1 MFLSGDSDFLLIG
14 GKSIGQT
21 SKNQKKLDFF
31 ISTTK
36 HTKNTKKLDCLRVF
50 RAVRG
55 SEKILQFMLAI
66 QVIILASNPRMDDL
80 VIDAMA
86 GLRIKNAECQNDERQ
101 NY

>member
-1 MFLSGDSDFLLIG
+1 
-14 GKSIGQT
+14 
-21 SKNQKKLDFF
+21 
-31 ISTTK
+31 
-36 HTKNTKKLDCLRVF
+36 
-50 RAVRG
+50 
-55 SEKILQFMLAI
+55 MLEI